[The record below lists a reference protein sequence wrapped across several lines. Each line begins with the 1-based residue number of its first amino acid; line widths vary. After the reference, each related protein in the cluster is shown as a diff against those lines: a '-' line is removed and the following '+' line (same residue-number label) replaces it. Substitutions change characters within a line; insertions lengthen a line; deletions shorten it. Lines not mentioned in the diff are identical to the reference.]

1 MTPPL
6 PSEKTAQLAAA
17 FSPFLRFF
25 QESAYPRLANRPE
38 TCNFAI
44 GNPHEMPL
52 EGFVDALQKALVPQN
67 VDWFAYKFS
76 EPGSTAAIAAELREW
91 RGVEYDTRDIS
102 VTNGGFAA
110 IAVAMRTILNPGD
123 EVIFQTPPWFFY
135 EALIVDAG
143 AVAVRVSVRSD
154 DFDLD
159 LDGIAAAITPKTRAV
174 LVNSPHNPTGKIY
187 PPETLEKLA
196 RLLTEKSAAFGRTI
210 YLLSDEAYSRIVFD
224 GRQYPSPTEFYP
236 NSFLLY
242 TYGKVLLTPGQR
254 VGFIALP
261 PQMPDREIMRNA
273 LMLTQVT
280 MGYAFANALLQHAM
294 PDLGKLSID
303 IPHLQARRDRMVS
316 ALREMGYQVHVPDGT
331 FYLLPK
337 SPIEDDWAFCER
349 LAEYNILCLP
359 GMVVE
364 LPGYFRVSLT
374 ANDGMIDRGL
384 PGFQAAI
391 AK

>member
-1 MTPPL
+1 ML
-6 PSEKTAQLAAA
+6 PSQKVERLAAA

-25 QESAYPRLANRPE
+25 QASAYPRLVNRPE
-38 TCNFAI
+38 TCNFAL

-52 EGFVDALQKALVPQN
+52 EGFVDALHKVITPQTP
-67 VDWFAYKFS
+67 DWFAYKLN
-76 EPGSTAAIAAELREW
+76 EPGSTAAIASELKEW
-91 RGVEYDTRDIS
+91 RGIEYDTRDIF

-110 IAVAMRTILNPGD
+110 IAVALRTVINPGD
-123 EVIFQTPPWFFY
+123 EVIFNMPPWFFY

-143 AVAVRVSVRSD
+143 AVPVRVPVLAD
-154 DFDLD
+154 NFDLD
-159 LDGIAAAITPKTRAV
+159 IDGIAAAITPRTRAI

-187 PPETLEKLA
+187 PRETLERLA
-196 RLLTEKSAAFGRTI
+196 RLLTEKSGEFGRPI

-224 GRQYPSPTEFYP
+224 GRRFLSPTEFYP

-261 PQMPDREIMRNA
+261 PQMPDREVMRDA
-273 LMLTQVT
+273 LLLTQVT
-280 MGYAFANALLQHAM
+280 MGYAFANALLQHAL
-294 PDLGKLSID
+294 PDLVTLSTD
-303 IPHLQARRDRMVS
+303 IPHLQQKRDRMVN
-316 ALREMGYQVHVPDGT
+316 ALREMGYQVHVPEGT

-337 SPIEDDWAFCER
+337 SPIADDWAFCER
-349 LAEYNILCLP
+349 LAGYNILCLP
-359 GMVVE
+359 GTVVE

-384 PGFQAAI
+384 PGFRAAI
-391 AK
+391 DAIG

>member
-1 MTPPL
+1 MTAAL
-6 PSEKTAQLAAA
+6 PSQKTAHLAAA

-25 QESAYPRLANRPE
+25 QDSAYPRLVNRPE

-52 EGFVDALQKALVPQN
+52 EGFVDALQKAIIPQTT
-67 VDWFAYKFS
+67 DWFAYKMN
-76 EPGSTAAIAAELREW
+76 EPGSTKAIVAELKAW
-91 RGVEYDTRDIS
+91 RGIEYDRHDIF

-110 IAVAMRTILNPGD
+110 IAVTLRTILNPGD
-123 EVIFQTPPWFFY
+123 EVVFITPPWFFY

-143 AVAVRVSVRSD
+143 GAPVRVPVRAD
-154 DFDLD
+154 NFDLD
-159 LDGIAAAITPKTRAV
+159 IDGIAAAITPQTRAV

-196 RLLTEKSAAFGRTI
+196 GLLTQKSAEFGRTI

-224 GRQYPSPTEFYP
+224 DHRYPSPTEFYP
-236 NSFLLY
+236 NSFLMY

-261 PQMPDREIMRNA
+261 PQMPDREVLRDAIF
-273 LMLTQVT
+273 LTQVT
-280 MGYAFANALLQHAM
+280 TGYAFANSLLQHAM
-294 PDLGKLSID
+294 ADLTSLSID
-303 IPHLQARRDRMVS
+303 IPHLQQKRDRMVN
-316 ALREMGYQVHVPDGT
+316 ALREMGYQVHAPEGT

-359 GMVVE
+359 GTVVE

-374 ANDGMIDRGL
+374 ANDAMIDRGL
-384 PGFQAAI
+384 PGFRAALER
-391 AK
+391 